1 MISIFYPPL
10 SFGGDAIF
18 VQRLSEELVRQ
29 GHEVDVIHCADSYR
43 FLSQGRAVRPAGP
56 DLPGVAVHRLESRL
70 GPLAPLA
77 AHQLGRPALNG
88 SAIERILASKP
99 FDVIHYHNISLFG
112 PGVLQMGAAPVK
124 LYSVHDHW
132 LVCPTSVLWKNR
144 ERVCD
149 RPDCTSC
156 TLRSGRPPQW
166 WRRGDLMN
174 RAASSVDAFFSAS
187 RFCARMHAER
197 GFTREMERLEYF
209 LPRPDDDAETA
220 AGSPHPRPYFL
231 YVGRLE
237 KYKGVQ
243 DLLPHFRGDGP
254 YDLLI
259 VGAGPY
265 ESELRAQAAGS
276 GRVRF
281 EGWAEQRD
289 LGRYYRHALASLA
302 PSLTYETFGMVIIES
317 FARGTP
323 AIVRDR
329 GALPEVAGDGGA
341 VFRTPEDL
349 GAVLEGLHADPE
361 LRRRM
366 GANGLRAYRERW
378 TPEKHLERYLGVI
391 DRLQGRRARSRS
403 V

>member
-1 MISIFYPPL
+1 MISIFYPPY
-10 SFGGDAIF
+10 SFGGDAIYL
-18 VQRLSEELVRQ
+18 QRLSEELARR
-29 GHEVDVIHCADSYR
+29 GHQVDVIHCADSYR
-43 FLSQGRAVRPAGP
+43 LLRRGRAVGPKSEPAGVR
-56 DLPGVAVHRLESRL
+56 LHRLESGW

-88 SAIERILASKP
+88 GAIERILASQR
-99 FDVIHYHNISLFG
+99 FDVIHYHNVSLFG
-112 PGVLQMGAAPVK
+112 PEVFAAGEAGVK
-124 LYSVHDHW
+124 LYSAHDHW

-149 RPDCTSC
+149 RPDCWSC
-156 TLRSGRPPQW
+156 MLRSGRPPQW
-166 WRRGDLMN
+166 WRAGGRLE
-174 RAASSVDAFFSAS
+174 RAAREVDVFFAPS
-187 RFCARMHAER
+187 RFCAGMHAER
-197 GFTREMERLEYF
+197 GFERPMERLEYF
-209 LPRPDDDAETA
+209 LPPPDETA
-220 AGSPHPRPYFL
+220 EASAGSPHSRPYFL

-243 DLLPHFRGDGP
+243 DLLEHFRGPGP
-254 YDLLI
+254 YDLLV

-265 ESELRAQAAGS
+265 EPTLRRAAAKLERVKFAGWVQQSE
-276 GRVRF
+276 
-281 EGWAEQRD
+281 

-323 AIVRDR
+323 AVVRDR

-341 VFRTPEDL
+341 VFRDADEL
-349 GAVLEGLHADPE
+349 GEILRGLHADPG

-378 TPEKHLERYLGVI
+378 TPDAHLERYLGVI
-391 DRLQGRRARSRS
+391 ERLRERPARSRS
-403 V
+403 T